1 MKMNKRII
9 TVIIVLAVI
18 VIFAVIT
25 VVGSLRNQP
34 AKLGVQVLDVNLA
47 GKIPTIDTIAG
58 RVAKFW

>member
-1 MKMNKRII
+1 MNKRII

-34 AKLGVQVLDVNLA
+34 PKLGVQVLNVNLA
-47 GKIPTIDTIAG
+47 GKIPTIDTLVG